1 MNQELSLTLALT
13 LGLLGG
19 GILSRVMLP
28 TVFAQS
34 QPTRAYVQPM
44 TLTTGQGT
52 KVGDLDLNRG
62 AIKLS
67 PVVKIRVAHTDGAV
81 TLELTPGENS
91 N

>member
-1 MNQELSLTLALT
+1 MNQKLSLTLALT

-19 GILSRVMLP
+19 GLLSRVMLP

-34 QPTRAYVQPM
+34 QPTRIYVQP
-44 TLTTGQGT
+44 TALTTGKGIKVGNLDLTQGT
-52 KVGDLDLNRG
+52 
-62 AIKLS
+62 IKLS
-67 PVVKIRVAHTDGAV
+67 PVVKIRIAHTDGAV